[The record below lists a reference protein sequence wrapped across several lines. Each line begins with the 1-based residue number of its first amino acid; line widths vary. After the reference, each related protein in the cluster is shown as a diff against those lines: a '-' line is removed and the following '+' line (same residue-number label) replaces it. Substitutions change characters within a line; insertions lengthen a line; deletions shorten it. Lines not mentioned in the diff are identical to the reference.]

1 MTLRPDAAMAAEYHD
16 DKQQENE
23 EQQTSDYSAGASNN
37 GISEGSANEGTSGSL
52 GNWSQQPLRI
62 AYQFDDFI
70 LCIVFMFII
79 FYIPNNIRPSCSG
92 NRGGGVQMRQNNVS
106 PQSEVEIELVQVT
119 ELRRAG
125 RLQIRL
131 LRTTSNRRTSNGH
144 GDLKPWRM
152 TSGTL
157 PGVQSGSIAVWIES
171 LYYNGKVN
179 EID

>member
-1 MTLRPDAAMAAEYHD
+1 MTNNKKTKSSKRAIIPQMPVTIGYRKDQLMKGPLAAWV
-16 DKQQENE
+16 
-23 EQQTSDYSAGASNN
+23 
-37 GISEGSANEGTSGSL
+37 
-52 GNWSQQPLRI
+52 NWPQQPLRI